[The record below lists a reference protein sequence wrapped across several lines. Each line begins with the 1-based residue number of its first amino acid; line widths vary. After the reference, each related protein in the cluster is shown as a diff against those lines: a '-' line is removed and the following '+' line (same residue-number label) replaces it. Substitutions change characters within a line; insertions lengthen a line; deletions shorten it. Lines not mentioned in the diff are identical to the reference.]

1 MLKLGSKIFDFIFSE
16 ENRKKIEGFTIWTA
30 TIGFIFHLSLVI
42 LNNNSIINMG
52 NESLLLTNPISAI
65 YTPFSII
72 LYYEIFLLIFYLPRS
87 FTTSILKQFEIISL
101 IIIRRIFYDI
111 PKLDLESNNWFENAD
126 NLQITYDLI
135 CILILFFLIYLF
147 NYVKSNIDIKK
158 TKNIDKFI
166 DSKKIISVLLIPV
179 MIVLFIIG
187 LYNWYSIGISTN
199 FASSFYYVN
208 EVFYNTFFSI
218 LIIAD
223 VFILL
228 LSFLYTERYSQI
240 MRNTGFIICTIL
252 IRLSFSSTGLT
263 NLLLII
269 SSLYFLALSLIICFE
284 KISINLNPSST
295 SKKDILYKFISVF
308 KSLKTTILNAF
319 KDINLKLSLLHN
331 ALFIESSPG
340 PVKYAA
346 SLLNLCRED
355 TRLPLS
361 EITEKTKNI
370 IKSTLKELNLI

>member
-1 MLKLGSKIFDFIFSE
+1 MLKIGSKIFNGIFSE
-16 ENRKKIEGFTIWTA
+16 NNRKKIESFTIWSA
-30 TIGFIFHLSLVI
+30 SIGFIFHLSLVL
-42 LNNNSIINMG
+42 LNNNSIINIG

-101 IIIRRIFYDI
+101 IVIRRIFYDI
-111 PKLDLESNNWFENAD
+111 PKLDLGSNNWFENAD

-187 LYNWYSIGISTN
+187 LFNWYSIGISSN

-269 SSLYFLALSLIICFE
+269 SSVLFGLLILKIYSLMN
-284 KISINLNPSST
+284 KI
-295 SKKDILYKFISVF
+295 
-308 KSLKTTILNAF
+308 
-319 KDINLKLSLLHN
+319 
-331 ALFIESSPG
+331 E
-340 PVKYAA
+340 
-346 SLLNLCRED
+346 
-355 TRLPLS
+355 
-361 EITEKTKNI
+361 
-370 IKSTLKELNLI
+370 

>member
-1 MLKLGSKIFDFIFSE
+1 MIKTGSRIFDGIFSE
-16 ENRKKIEGFTIWTA
+16 NNRKKIESFTIWSA
-30 TIGFIFHLSLVI
+30 SIGFIFHLSLVL
-42 LNNNSIINMG
+42 LNNNSIINIG

-101 IIIRRIFYDI
+101 IVIRRIFYDI

-147 NYVKSNIDIKK
+147 NYVKTNIVVKK
-158 TKNIDKFI
+158 GKNIDKFI
-166 DSKKIISVLLIPV
+166 DSKKIISVLLIPI

-269 SSLYFLALSLIICFE
+269 SSVLFGLLILKIYSLMN
-284 KISINLNPSST
+284 KI
-295 SKKDILYKFISVF
+295 
-308 KSLKTTILNAF
+308 
-319 KDINLKLSLLHN
+319 
-331 ALFIESSPG
+331 E
-340 PVKYAA
+340 
-346 SLLNLCRED
+346 
-355 TRLPLS
+355 
-361 EITEKTKNI
+361 
-370 IKSTLKELNLI
+370 

>member
-1 MLKLGSKIFDFIFSE
+1 MLKIGSKIFDGIFSE
-16 ENRKKIEGFTIWTA
+16 ENRRKIESFTIWSA
-30 TIGFIFHLSLVI
+30 TVGFIFHLSLVL
-42 LNNNSIINMG
+42 LNNYSIINIG

-72 LYYEIFLLIFYLPRS
+72 LYYEIFLLIYYLPRS

-111 PKLDLESNNWFENAD
+111 PKLNLDSNDWFNNPD

-135 CILILFFLIYLF
+135 SILILFFLIYLF
-147 NYVKSNIDIKK
+147 NFVKSKIENKKGIRNIER
-158 TKNIDKFI
+158 FI
-166 DSKKIISVLLIPV
+166 DSKKIISVILIPV

-187 LYNWYSIGISTN
+187 LYNLYSIGMSSD

-252 IRLSFSSTGLT
+252 IRLSFSSSGLT

-269 SSLYFLALSLIICFE
+269 SSVLFGLLILKIYSLMN
-284 KISINLNPSST
+284 KI
-295 SKKDILYKFISVF
+295 
-308 KSLKTTILNAF
+308 
-319 KDINLKLSLLHN
+319 
-331 ALFIESSPG
+331 E
-340 PVKYAA
+340 
-346 SLLNLCRED
+346 
-355 TRLPLS
+355 
-361 EITEKTKNI
+361 
-370 IKSTLKELNLI
+370 

>member
-1 MLKLGSKIFDFIFSE
+1 MLKIGSKIFDGIFSE
-16 ENRKKIEGFTIWTA
+16 NNRKKIESFTIWSA
-30 TIGFIFHLSLVI
+30 SIGFIVHLSLVL
-42 LNNNSIINMG
+42 LNNNSIINIG

-101 IIIRRIFYDI
+101 IVIRRIFYDI
-111 PKLDLESNNWFENAD
+111 PKLDLGSNNWFENAD

-147 NYVKSNIDIKK
+147 NYVKSNINIKR

-179 MIVLFIIG
+179 MIVLFTIG

-269 SSLYFLALSLIICFE
+269 SSVLFGLLILKIYSLMN
-284 KISINLNPSST
+284 KI
-295 SKKDILYKFISVF
+295 
-308 KSLKTTILNAF
+308 
-319 KDINLKLSLLHN
+319 
-331 ALFIESSPG
+331 E
-340 PVKYAA
+340 
-346 SLLNLCRED
+346 
-355 TRLPLS
+355 
-361 EITEKTKNI
+361 
-370 IKSTLKELNLI
+370 

>member
-1 MLKLGSKIFDFIFSE
+1 MLKIGSKIFNGIFSE
-16 ENRKKIEGFTIWTA
+16 NNRKKIEGFTIWSA
-30 TIGFIFHLSLVI
+30 SIGFIFHLSLVL
-42 LNNNSIINMG
+42 LNNNSIINIG

-101 IIIRRIFYDI
+101 IVIRRIFYDI

-135 CILILFFLIYLF
+135 CIIILFFLIYLF

-158 TKNIDKFI
+158 AKNIEKFI

-269 SSLYFLALSLIICFE
+269 SSVLFGLLILKIYSLMN
-284 KISINLNPSST
+284 KI
-295 SKKDILYKFISVF
+295 
-308 KSLKTTILNAF
+308 
-319 KDINLKLSLLHN
+319 
-331 ALFIESSPG
+331 E
-340 PVKYAA
+340 
-346 SLLNLCRED
+346 
-355 TRLPLS
+355 
-361 EITEKTKNI
+361 
-370 IKSTLKELNLI
+370 

>member
-1 MLKLGSKIFDFIFSE
+1 MLNFGSNIFDRIFSE
-16 ENRKKIEGFTIWTA
+16 DNRKKIESFTIWSA
-30 TIGFIFHLSLVI
+30 TIGFIIHLSLVL
-42 LNNNSIINMG
+42 LNNYSIIEIG

-72 LYYEIFLLIFYLPRS
+72 LYYEIFLLIYYLPRS

-101 IIIRRIFYDI
+101 IVIRRIFYDI
-111 PKLDLESNNWFENAD
+111 PKLDLETNNWFENAD

-147 NYVKSNIDIKK
+147 NYVKSNIDNKK
-158 TKNIDKFI
+158 GVKNVDKFI
-166 DSKKIISVLLIPV
+166 DSKKIISIVLIPI
-179 MIVLFIIG
+179 MIVLFCFGI
-187 LYNWYSIGISTN
+187 YNWYSIGMDSN

-269 SSLYFLALSLIICFE
+269 SSVLFGLLIL
-284 KISINLNPSST
+284 KIYSQMN
-295 SKKDILYKFISVF
+295 K
-308 KSLKTTILNAF
+308 
-319 KDINLKLSLLHN
+319 
-331 ALFIESSPG
+331 IE
-340 PVKYAA
+340 
-346 SLLNLCRED
+346 N
-355 TRLPLS
+355 
-361 EITEKTKNI
+361 
-370 IKSTLKELNLI
+370 

>member
-1 MLKLGSKIFDFIFSE
+1 MLKIGSKIFDRIFSE
-16 ENRKKIEGFTIWTA
+16 NNRKKIESFTIWSA
-30 TIGFIFHLSLVI
+30 SIGFIFHLSLVL
-42 LNNNSIINMG
+42 LNNNSIINIG

-101 IIIRRIFYDI
+101 IVIRRIFYDI
-111 PKLDLESNNWFENAD
+111 PKLDLESSNWFENAD

-158 TKNIDKFI
+158 AKNIDKFI

-179 MIVLFIIG
+179 MLVLFIIG

-252 IRLSFSSTGLT
+252 IRLSFSSSGLT

-269 SSLYFLALSLIICFE
+269 SSVLFGLLILKIYSLMN
-284 KISINLNPSST
+284 KI
-295 SKKDILYKFISVF
+295 
-308 KSLKTTILNAF
+308 
-319 KDINLKLSLLHN
+319 
-331 ALFIESSPG
+331 E
-340 PVKYAA
+340 
-346 SLLNLCRED
+346 
-355 TRLPLS
+355 
-361 EITEKTKNI
+361 
-370 IKSTLKELNLI
+370 

>member
-1 MLKLGSKIFDFIFSE
+1 MIKIGSKIFDGIFSE
-16 ENRKKIEGFTIWTA
+16 KNRKKIEGITIWSA
-30 TIGFIFHLSLVI
+30 TIGFIFHLSLVL
-42 LNNNSIINMG
+42 LNNYSIISVG
-52 NESLLLTNPISAI
+52 SEGLFLTNPISAI

-72 LYYEIFLLIFYLPRS
+72 LYYEIFLLIFFLPRS

-111 PKLDLESNNWFENAD
+111 PKLDLESTDWFNNPD

-135 CILILFFLIYLF
+135 CILTLFFLIYLF
-147 NYVKSNIDIKK
+147 NYVKSNIENKK
-158 TKNIDKFI
+158 EIKNIDKFI
-166 DSKKIISVLLIPV
+166 DSKKIISVMLIPV
-179 MIVLFIIG
+179 MLVLFIIG
-187 LYNWYSIGISTN
+187 IYEWFSIGSTSN
-199 FASSFYYVN
+199 FAISFYYVN

-269 SSLYFLALSLIICFE
+269 SSVLFGLLILKIYSLMN
-284 KISINLNPSST
+284 KIEN
-295 SKKDILYKFISVF
+295 
-308 KSLKTTILNAF
+308 
-319 KDINLKLSLLHN
+319 
-331 ALFIESSPG
+331 
-340 PVKYAA
+340 
-346 SLLNLCRED
+346 
-355 TRLPLS
+355 
-361 EITEKTKNI
+361 
-370 IKSTLKELNLI
+370 

>member
-1 MLKLGSKIFDFIFSE
+1 MLNFGSNIFDRIFSE
-16 ENRKKIEGFTIWTA
+16 DNRKKIESFTIWSA
-30 TIGFIFHLSLVI
+30 TIGFIIHLSLVL
-42 LNNNSIINMG
+42 LNNYSIIDIG

-101 IIIRRIFYDI
+101 IVIRRIFYDI
-111 PKLDLESNNWFENAD
+111 PKLDLETNNWFENAD
-126 NLQITYDLI
+126 NMQITYDLI

-147 NYVKSNIDIKK
+147 NYVKSNIDNKK
-158 TKNIDKFI
+158 GVKNIDKFI
-166 DSKKIISVLLIPV
+166 DSKKIISIVLIPV
-179 MIVLFIIG
+179 MIVLFCLGI
-187 LYNWYSIGISTN
+187 YNWYSIGMDSN

-269 SSLYFLALSLIICFE
+269 SSVLFGLLIL
-284 KISINLNPSST
+284 KIYSQMN
-295 SKKDILYKFISVF
+295 K
-308 KSLKTTILNAF
+308 
-319 KDINLKLSLLHN
+319 
-331 ALFIESSPG
+331 IE
-340 PVKYAA
+340 
-346 SLLNLCRED
+346 N
-355 TRLPLS
+355 
-361 EITEKTKNI
+361 
-370 IKSTLKELNLI
+370 

>member
-1 MLKLGSKIFDFIFSE
+1 MLNFGSNIFDRIFSE
-16 ENRKKIEGFTIWTA
+16 DNRKKIESFTIWSA
-30 TIGFIFHLSLVI
+30 TIGFIVHLSLVL
-42 LNNNSIINMG
+42 LNKYSIVDIG
-52 NESLLLTNPISAI
+52 NDSLLLTNPISAI

-101 IIIRRIFYDI
+101 IVIRRIFYDI
-111 PKLDLESNNWFENAD
+111 PKLDLETNNWFENAD
-126 NLQITYDLI
+126 NMQITYDLI

-147 NYVKSNIDIKK
+147 NYVKSNIDNKK
-158 TKNIDKFI
+158 GVKNIDKFI
-166 DSKKIISVLLIPV
+166 DSKKIISIVLIPV
-179 MIVLFIIG
+179 MIVLFCFGI
-187 LYNWYSIGISTN
+187 YNWYSIGMNSN

-269 SSLYFLALSLIICFE
+269 SSVLFGLLIL
-284 KISINLNPSST
+284 KIYSQMN
-295 SKKDILYKFISVF
+295 K
-308 KSLKTTILNAF
+308 
-319 KDINLKLSLLHN
+319 
-331 ALFIESSPG
+331 IE
-340 PVKYAA
+340 
-346 SLLNLCRED
+346 N
-355 TRLPLS
+355 
-361 EITEKTKNI
+361 
-370 IKSTLKELNLI
+370 

>member
-1 MLKLGSKIFDFIFSE
+1 MLKIGSKIFDGIFSE
-16 ENRKKIEGFTIWTA
+16 VNRKKIEGFTIWSA
-30 TIGFIFHLSLVI
+30 TVGFIFHLSLVL
-42 LNNNSIINMG
+42 LNNYSIINIG

-72 LYYEIFLLIFYLPRS
+72 LYYEIFLLIYYLPRS

-111 PKLDLESNNWFENAD
+111 PKLNLDSNDWFQNPD

-135 CILILFFLIYLF
+135 SILILFFLIYLF
-147 NYVKSNIDIKK
+147 NFVKSKIENKK
-158 TKNIDKFI
+158 GIKNIDRFI
-166 DSKKIISVLLIPV
+166 DSKKIISVILIPV
-179 MIVLFIIG
+179 MIILFIIG
-187 LYNWYSIGISTN
+187 LYNLYSIGMSSN

-252 IRLSFSSTGLT
+252 IRLSFSSSGLT

-269 SSLYFLALSLIICFE
+269 SSVLFGLLILKIYSLMN
-284 KISINLNPSST
+284 KI
-295 SKKDILYKFISVF
+295 
-308 KSLKTTILNAF
+308 
-319 KDINLKLSLLHN
+319 
-331 ALFIESSPG
+331 E
-340 PVKYAA
+340 
-346 SLLNLCRED
+346 
-355 TRLPLS
+355 
-361 EITEKTKNI
+361 
-370 IKSTLKELNLI
+370 

>member
-1 MLKLGSKIFDFIFSE
+1 MLKIGSKVFDGIFSE
-16 ENRKKIEGFTIWTA
+16 RNRKIIESFTIWSA
-30 TIGFIFHLSLVI
+30 TIGFIFHLSLVL
-42 LNNNSIINMG
+42 LNNYSIINIG
-52 NESLLLTNPISAI
+52 NESLLLTNPVSAI

-72 LYYEIFLLIFYLPRS
+72 LYYEIFLLIYFLPRS

-111 PKLDLESNNWFENAD
+111 PKLDLDSGNWFNNPD

-147 NYVKSNIDIKK
+147 NLVKSRIENRKGNKSI
-158 TKNIDKFI
+158 NKFI
-166 DSKKIISVLLIPV
+166 DSKKIISIALIPV
-179 MIVLFIIG
+179 MLCLFIIG
-187 LYNWYSIGISTN
+187 IYNWYSIGMDSN

-263 NLLLII
+263 NLLLIV
-269 SSLYFLALSLIICFE
+269 SSVLFGLLILKIYSLMN
-284 KISINLNPSST
+284 KI
-295 SKKDILYKFISVF
+295 
-308 KSLKTTILNAF
+308 
-319 KDINLKLSLLHN
+319 
-331 ALFIESSPG
+331 E
-340 PVKYAA
+340 
-346 SLLNLCRED
+346 
-355 TRLPLS
+355 
-361 EITEKTKNI
+361 
-370 IKSTLKELNLI
+370 

>member
-1 MLKLGSKIFDFIFSE
+1 MLKIGSKVFDGIFSE
-16 ENRKKIEGFTIWTA
+16 KNRKIIESFTIWSA
-30 TIGFIFHLSLVI
+30 TIGFIFHLSLVL
-42 LNNNSIINMG
+42 LNNYSIINIG

-72 LYYEIFLLIFYLPRS
+72 LYYEIFLLIYFLPRS

-111 PKLDLESNNWFENAD
+111 PKLDLDSGNWFNNPD

-147 NYVKSNIDIKK
+147 NLVKSRIENKK
-158 TKNIDKFI
+158 GNKSITKFI
-166 DSKKIISVLLIPV
+166 DSKKIISIALIPV
-179 MIVLFIIG
+179 MLCLFIIG
-187 LYNWYSIGISTN
+187 IYNWYSIGMDSN

-263 NLLLII
+263 NLLLIV
-269 SSLYFLALSLIICFE
+269 SSVLFGLLILKIYSLMN
-284 KISINLNPSST
+284 KI
-295 SKKDILYKFISVF
+295 
-308 KSLKTTILNAF
+308 
-319 KDINLKLSLLHN
+319 
-331 ALFIESSPG
+331 E
-340 PVKYAA
+340 
-346 SLLNLCRED
+346 
-355 TRLPLS
+355 
-361 EITEKTKNI
+361 
-370 IKSTLKELNLI
+370 

>member
-1 MLKLGSKIFDFIFSE
+1 MNMLKFGSKIFDSIFSDL
-16 ENRKKIEGFTIWTA
+16 NRNKIESFTILSA
-30 TIGFIFHLSLVI
+30 SIGFIIHLSLVL
-42 LNNNSIINMG
+42 LNNYSIIDIG

-72 LYYEIFLLIFYLPRS
+72 LYYEIFLLIYYLPRS

-101 IIIRRIFYDI
+101 IVIRRIFYDI
-111 PKLDLESNNWFENAD
+111 PKLDLESSNWLQNPD

-147 NYVKSNIDIKK
+147 NLVKSRIENKK
-158 TKNIDKFI
+158 GKKNINKFI
-166 DSKKIISVLLIPV
+166 DSKKIISVSLIPV
-179 MIVLFIIG
+179 MMFLFALGI
-187 LYNWYSIGISTN
+187 YNWYSIGMSSN

-240 MRNTGFIICTIL
+240 MRNTGFIICTVL

-269 SSLYFLALSLIICFE
+269 SSVLFGLLILKIYSLMN
-284 KISINLNPSST
+284 KI
-295 SKKDILYKFISVF
+295 
-308 KSLKTTILNAF
+308 
-319 KDINLKLSLLHN
+319 
-331 ALFIESSPG
+331 E
-340 PVKYAA
+340 
-346 SLLNLCRED
+346 
-355 TRLPLS
+355 
-361 EITEKTKNI
+361 
-370 IKSTLKELNLI
+370 

>member
-1 MLKLGSKIFDFIFSE
+1 MLKIGSKIFDGIFSE
-16 ENRKKIEGFTIWTA
+16 VNRKKIEGFTIWSA
-30 TIGFIFHLSLVI
+30 TVGFIFHLSLVL
-42 LNNNSIINMG
+42 LNNYSIINIG

-111 PKLDLESNNWFENAD
+111 PKLNLDSNDWFNNPD

-135 CILILFFLIYLF
+135 SILILFFLIYLF
-147 NYVKSNIDIKK
+147 NFVKSKIENKKGIRNIER
-158 TKNIDKFI
+158 FI
-166 DSKKIISVLLIPV
+166 DSKKIISVILIPV

-187 LYNWYSIGISTN
+187 LYNLYSIGMSSD

-252 IRLSFSSTGLT
+252 IRLSFSSSGLT

-269 SSLYFLALSLIICFE
+269 SSVLFGLLILKIYSLMN
-284 KISINLNPSST
+284 KI
-295 SKKDILYKFISVF
+295 
-308 KSLKTTILNAF
+308 
-319 KDINLKLSLLHN
+319 
-331 ALFIESSPG
+331 E
-340 PVKYAA
+340 
-346 SLLNLCRED
+346 
-355 TRLPLS
+355 
-361 EITEKTKNI
+361 
-370 IKSTLKELNLI
+370 

>member
-1 MLKLGSKIFDFIFSE
+1 MIKFGSIIFDKFFSE
-16 ENRKKIEGFTIWTA
+16 KNRAIIENITIWSA
-30 TIGFIFHLSLVI
+30 TIGFLIHLSLV
-42 LNNNSIINMG
+42 LANNYSIIDIG

-72 LYYEIFLLIFYLPRS
+72 LYYEIFLLIFFLPRS

-111 PKLDLESNNWFENAD
+111 PKLDLEMNNWFQSAD

-147 NYVKSNIDIKK
+147 NYVKTNIQYKK
-158 TKNIDKFI
+158 DEKNIDKFI
-166 DSKKIISVLLIPV
+166 DSKKIISLILIPV
-179 MIVLFIIG
+179 MIGIFIVGIF
-187 LYNWYSIGISTN
+187 NWYTIGVETN

-208 EVFYNTFFSI
+208 EVFYNSFFSI

-269 SSLYFLALSLIICFE
+269 SSVLFGLLILKIYSLMS
-284 KISINLNPSST
+284 KI
-295 SKKDILYKFISVF
+295 
-308 KSLKTTILNAF
+308 
-319 KDINLKLSLLHN
+319 
-331 ALFIESSPG
+331 E
-340 PVKYAA
+340 
-346 SLLNLCRED
+346 
-355 TRLPLS
+355 
-361 EITEKTKNI
+361 
-370 IKSTLKELNLI
+370 

>member
-1 MLKLGSKIFDFIFSE
+1 MLKIGSKIFDGIFSE
-16 ENRKKIEGFTIWTA
+16 VNRKKIEGFTIWSA
-30 TIGFIFHLSLVI
+30 SVGFIFHLSLVL
-42 LNNNSIINMG
+42 LNNYSIINIG

-111 PKLDLESNNWFENAD
+111 PKLNLDSNDWLNNPD

-135 CILILFFLIYLF
+135 SILILFFLIYLF
-147 NYVKSNIDIKK
+147 NFVKSKIENKKGIRNIER
-158 TKNIDKFI
+158 FI
-166 DSKKIISVLLIPV
+166 DSKKIISVILIPV

-187 LYNWYSIGISTN
+187 LYNLYSIGISSD

-252 IRLSFSSTGLT
+252 IRLSFSSSGLT

-269 SSLYFLALSLIICFE
+269 SSVLFGLLILKIYSLMN
-284 KISINLNPSST
+284 KI
-295 SKKDILYKFISVF
+295 
-308 KSLKTTILNAF
+308 
-319 KDINLKLSLLHN
+319 
-331 ALFIESSPG
+331 E
-340 PVKYAA
+340 
-346 SLLNLCRED
+346 
-355 TRLPLS
+355 
-361 EITEKTKNI
+361 
-370 IKSTLKELNLI
+370 

>member
-1 MLKLGSKIFDFIFSE
+1 MLKIGSKIFDEIFSE
-16 ENRKKIEGFTIWTA
+16 ENRRKIESFTIWSA
-30 TIGFIFHLSLVI
+30 TVGFIFHLSLVL
-42 LNNNSIINMG
+42 LNNYSIINIG

-111 PKLDLESNNWFENAD
+111 PKLNLDSNDWFQNPD

-135 CILILFFLIYLF
+135 SILILFFLIYLF
-147 NYVKSNIDIKK
+147 NFVKSKIENRKGI
-158 TKNIDKFI
+158 KNIDRFI
-166 DSKKIISVLLIPV
+166 DSKKIISVILIPV
-179 MIVLFIIG
+179 MIILFIIG
-187 LYNWYSIGISTN
+187 LYNLFSIGQSSD

-252 IRLSFSSTGLT
+252 IRLSFSSSGLT

-269 SSLYFLALSLIICFE
+269 SSVLFGLLILKIYSLMN
-284 KISINLNPSST
+284 KI
-295 SKKDILYKFISVF
+295 
-308 KSLKTTILNAF
+308 
-319 KDINLKLSLLHN
+319 
-331 ALFIESSPG
+331 E
-340 PVKYAA
+340 
-346 SLLNLCRED
+346 
-355 TRLPLS
+355 
-361 EITEKTKNI
+361 
-370 IKSTLKELNLI
+370 

>member
-1 MLKLGSKIFDFIFSE
+1 MLKLGSKFFDVVFSE
-16 ENRKKIEGFTIWTA
+16 VNRKKIESFTIWSA
-30 TIGFIFHLSLVI
+30 TVGFIFHLSLVL
-42 LNNNSIINMG
+42 LNNYSIIDIG
-52 NESLLLTNPISAI
+52 NKSLLLTNPISAI

-111 PKLDLESNNWFENAD
+111 PKLNLDSNDWFENPD

-135 CILILFFLIYLF
+135 SILILFFLIYLF
-147 NYVKSNIDIKK
+147 NFVKSRIKNK
-158 TKNIDKFI
+158 KGIKNIDRFI
-166 DSKKIISVLLIPV
+166 DSKKIISIILIPV

-187 LYNWYSIGISTN
+187 LYNLYSIGMSSD

-252 IRLSFSSTGLT
+252 IRLSFSSSGLT
-263 NLLLII
+263 NLVLII
-269 SSLYFLALSLIICFE
+269 SSVLFGLLILMIYSLMN
-284 KISINLNPSST
+284 KI
-295 SKKDILYKFISVF
+295 
-308 KSLKTTILNAF
+308 
-319 KDINLKLSLLHN
+319 
-331 ALFIESSPG
+331 E
-340 PVKYAA
+340 
-346 SLLNLCRED
+346 
-355 TRLPLS
+355 
-361 EITEKTKNI
+361 
-370 IKSTLKELNLI
+370 

>member
-1 MLKLGSKIFDFIFSE
+1 MLKLGSKFFDVVFSE
-16 ENRKKIEGFTIWTA
+16 VNRKKIESFTIWSA
-30 TIGFIFHLSLVI
+30 TVGFIFHLSLVL
-42 LNNNSIINMG
+42 LNNYSIFNIG

-111 PKLDLESNNWFENAD
+111 PKLNLDSNDWFENPD

-135 CILILFFLIYLF
+135 SILILFFLIYLF
-147 NYVKSNIDIKK
+147 NFVKSRIKNK
-158 TKNIDKFI
+158 KGIKNIDRFI
-166 DSKKIISVLLIPV
+166 DSKKIISIILIPV

-187 LYNWYSIGISTN
+187 LYNLYSIGMSSD

-252 IRLSFSSTGLT
+252 IRLSFSSSGLT

-269 SSLYFLALSLIICFE
+269 SSVLFGLLILKIYSLMN
-284 KISINLNPSST
+284 KI
-295 SKKDILYKFISVF
+295 
-308 KSLKTTILNAF
+308 
-319 KDINLKLSLLHN
+319 
-331 ALFIESSPG
+331 E
-340 PVKYAA
+340 
-346 SLLNLCRED
+346 
-355 TRLPLS
+355 
-361 EITEKTKNI
+361 
-370 IKSTLKELNLI
+370 

>member
-1 MLKLGSKIFDFIFSE
+1 MLKIGSKIFDEIFSE
-16 ENRKKIEGFTIWTA
+16 VNRKKIESFTIWSA
-30 TIGFIFHLSLVI
+30 TVGFIFHLSLVL
-42 LNNNSIINMG
+42 LNNYSIINIG

-111 PKLDLESNNWFENAD
+111 PKLNLDSNDWFQNPD

-135 CILILFFLIYLF
+135 SILILFFLIYLF
-147 NYVKSNIDIKK
+147 NFVKSKIENRKVI
-158 TKNIDKFI
+158 KNIDRFI
-166 DSKKIISVLLIPV
+166 DSKKIISVILIPV
-179 MIVLFIIG
+179 MIILFIIG
-187 LYNWYSIGISTN
+187 LYNLFSIGQSSD

-252 IRLSFSSTGLT
+252 IRLSFSSSGLT

-269 SSLYFLALSLIICFE
+269 SSVLFGLLILKIYSLMN
-284 KISINLNPSST
+284 KI
-295 SKKDILYKFISVF
+295 
-308 KSLKTTILNAF
+308 
-319 KDINLKLSLLHN
+319 
-331 ALFIESSPG
+331 E
-340 PVKYAA
+340 
-346 SLLNLCRED
+346 
-355 TRLPLS
+355 
-361 EITEKTKNI
+361 
-370 IKSTLKELNLI
+370 

>member
-1 MLKLGSKIFDFIFSE
+1 MLKIGSKFFDGIFSE
-16 ENRKKIEGFTIWTA
+16 GNRKIIETYTIWTA
-30 TIGFIFHLSLVI
+30 TIGFIFHLSLVL
-42 LNNNSIINMG
+42 LNNYSIINIG

-72 LYYEIFLLIFYLPRS
+72 LYYEIFLLIYFLPRS

-111 PKLDLESNNWFENAD
+111 PKLDLDSGNWFNNPD

-135 CILILFFLIYLF
+135 CILLLFFLIYLF
-147 NYVKSNIDIKK
+147 NLIKSGIENKKGNEGIDQ
-158 TKNIDKFI
+158 FI
-166 DSKKIISVLLIPV
+166 DSKKIVSIALIPV
-179 MIVLFIIG
+179 MICLFIIG
-187 LYNWYSIGISTN
+187 IYNWYSIGMESN

-263 NLLLII
+263 NLLLIV
-269 SSLYFLALSLIICFE
+269 SSVLFGLLILKIYSLMN
-284 KISINLNPSST
+284 KIEN
-295 SKKDILYKFISVF
+295 
-308 KSLKTTILNAF
+308 
-319 KDINLKLSLLHN
+319 
-331 ALFIESSPG
+331 
-340 PVKYAA
+340 
-346 SLLNLCRED
+346 
-355 TRLPLS
+355 
-361 EITEKTKNI
+361 
-370 IKSTLKELNLI
+370 

>member
-1 MLKLGSKIFDFIFSE
+1 MLKIGSKIFDGIFSE
-16 ENRKKIEGFTIWTA
+16 NNRKKIESFTIWSA
-30 TIGFIFHLSLVI
+30 SIGFIFHLSLVL
-42 LNNNSIINMG
+42 LNNNSIIDVG
-52 NESLLLTNPISAI
+52 NESMLLTNPISAI
-65 YTPFSII
+65 YTPVSII
-72 LYYEIFLLIFYLPRS
+72 LSYEIFLLIFYLPRS

-101 IIIRRIFYDI
+101 IVIRRIFYDI
-111 PKLDLESNNWFENAD
+111 PKLDLGSNNWFENAD

-187 LYNWYSIGISTN
+187 IYNWYSIGISTN

-269 SSLYFLALSLIICFE
+269 SSVLFGLLILKIYSLMN
-284 KISINLNPSST
+284 KI
-295 SKKDILYKFISVF
+295 
-308 KSLKTTILNAF
+308 
-319 KDINLKLSLLHN
+319 
-331 ALFIESSPG
+331 E
-340 PVKYAA
+340 
-346 SLLNLCRED
+346 
-355 TRLPLS
+355 
-361 EITEKTKNI
+361 
-370 IKSTLKELNLI
+370 

>member
-1 MLKLGSKIFDFIFSE
+1 MLKIGSKIFNGIFSE
-16 ENRKKIEGFTIWTA
+16 NNRKKIEGFTIWSA
-30 TIGFIFHLSLVI
+30 SIGFIFHLSLVL
-42 LNNNSIINMG
+42 LNNNSIINIG
-52 NESLLLTNPISAI
+52 YESLLLTNPISAI

-72 LYYEIFLLIFYLPRS
+72 LYYEIFLLIYYLPRS

-101 IIIRRIFYDI
+101 IVIRRIFYDI

-147 NYVKSNIDIKK
+147 NYVKTNIVVKK
-158 TKNIDKFI
+158 GKNIDKFI

-179 MIVLFIIG
+179 MLVLFIIG

-269 SSLYFLALSLIICFE
+269 SSVLFGLLILKIYSLM
-284 KISINLNPSST
+284 NN
-295 SKKDILYKFISVF
+295 
-308 KSLKTTILNAF
+308 
-319 KDINLKLSLLHN
+319 
-331 ALFIESSPG
+331 IE
-340 PVKYAA
+340 
-346 SLLNLCRED
+346 
-355 TRLPLS
+355 
-361 EITEKTKNI
+361 
-370 IKSTLKELNLI
+370 

>member
-1 MLKLGSKIFDFIFSE
+1 MLNFGSNIFDRIFSE
-16 ENRKKIEGFTIWTA
+16 DNRKKIESFTIWSA
-30 TIGFIFHLSLVI
+30 TIGFIIHLSLVL
-42 LNNNSIINMG
+42 LNNYSIIDIG

-65 YTPFSII
+65 YTTFSII
-72 LYYEIFLLIFYLPRS
+72 LYYELFLLIFYLPRS

-101 IIIRRIFYDI
+101 IVIRRIFYDI
-111 PKLDLESNNWFENAD
+111 PKLDLETNNWFENAD
-126 NLQITYDLI
+126 NMQITYDLI

-147 NYVKSNIDIKK
+147 NYVKSNIDNKK
-158 TKNIDKFI
+158 GVKNIDKFI
-166 DSKKIISVLLIPV
+166 DSKKIISIVLIPV
-179 MIVLFIIG
+179 MIVLFCFGI
-187 LYNWYSIGISTN
+187 YNWYSIGMDSN

-269 SSLYFLALSLIICFE
+269 SSVLFGLLIL
-284 KISINLNPSST
+284 KIYSQMN
-295 SKKDILYKFISVF
+295 K
-308 KSLKTTILNAF
+308 
-319 KDINLKLSLLHN
+319 
-331 ALFIESSPG
+331 IE
-340 PVKYAA
+340 
-346 SLLNLCRED
+346 N
-355 TRLPLS
+355 
-361 EITEKTKNI
+361 
-370 IKSTLKELNLI
+370 

>member
-1 MLKLGSKIFDFIFSE
+1 MLKLGSKFFDVVFSE
-16 ENRKKIEGFTIWTA
+16 VNRKKIESFTIWSA
-30 TIGFIFHLSLVI
+30 TVGFIFHLSLVL
-42 LNNNSIINMG
+42 LNNYSIINIG

-111 PKLDLESNNWFENAD
+111 PKLNIDSNDWFENPD

-135 CILILFFLIYLF
+135 SILILFFLIYLF
-147 NYVKSNIDIKK
+147 NFVKSRIKNK
-158 TKNIDKFI
+158 KGIKNIDRFI
-166 DSKKIISVLLIPV
+166 DSKKIISIILIPV

-187 LYNWYSIGISTN
+187 LYNLYSIGMSSD

-252 IRLSFSSTGLT
+252 IRLSFSSSGLT

-269 SSLYFLALSLIICFE
+269 SSVLFGLLILKIYSLMN
-284 KISINLNPSST
+284 KI
-295 SKKDILYKFISVF
+295 
-308 KSLKTTILNAF
+308 
-319 KDINLKLSLLHN
+319 
-331 ALFIESSPG
+331 E
-340 PVKYAA
+340 
-346 SLLNLCRED
+346 
-355 TRLPLS
+355 
-361 EITEKTKNI
+361 
-370 IKSTLKELNLI
+370 